1 MQTNQTIQSITYIL
15 GGAIMQMSHGI
26 GNNWGGSLVTI
37 LGFFL
42 FITGLRK
49 LKGGLD
55 DYGQEA
61 VGILVI
67 AALIGVA
74 SAFFT
79 MIPFLGRLGGFG
91 FAVAFAL
98 ELFGLFKLRSSAT
111 IGWEGK
117 SGVTLL
123 FIAMGLAIVTSF
135 LAMIPFVGAYIAS
148 FFALASVGLIFLG
161 WMKVQTGILETVQA

>member
-1 MQTNQTIQSITYIL
+1 
-15 GGAIMQMSHGI
+15 MQMSHGI
-26 GNNWGGSLVTI
+26 GNSWGGSLVTI

-49 LKGGLD
+49 LKAGLD
-55 DYGQEA
+55 SAGQDA

-67 AALIGVA
+67 AAMIGLA

-91 FAVAFAL
+91 FAVAFAI
-98 ELFGLFKLRSSAT
+98 ELFGLFRLKSSAA
-111 IGWEGK
+111 IGWEGQ
-117 SGVTLL
+117 SGITLL
-123 FIAMGLAIVTSF
+123 IVAMGLAIITSF
-135 LAMIPFVGAYIAS
+135 LVMIPFVGVYIAS

-161 WMKVQTGILETVQA
+161 WLKVQTGLLETVQA